1 MNFKGLVQK
10 GVPQIMDITSI
21 KSVLHY
27 LTKNILP
34 TKFETAQQ
42 PDPNTVQLCF
52 RGIDSQTWL
61 EVSWNGDSPRILKI
75 KKPEKIG
82 RESTLSKQIRYG
94 LKYMALVSIDQDNF
108 ERVIKFGFVKK
119 PGDEISKYLIF
130 ELMGK
135 HSNIFYLDNKHKII
149 AVGKQIKSSQSS
161 FRTISTGSIYSGP
174 PVNLKKQP
182 REDETFQSWKDSISI
197 VPESLKYCL
206 INTYQGVSPILT
218 KQIEVVSKTGNSE
231 IMEKNIDFIS
241 DSDLKEIFKNWKI
254 WIIRFKNNKF
264 NFSIFNKDFY
274 CVWFLD
280 KEINYEN
287 KIDLCTG
294 LENYYDNHL
303 KQKKLKLLEKKIEGI
318 IFKQTNTEKRNLDIQ
333 YNLLKKSENYELY
346 KEKADN
352 IFSLNELNKRD
363 IIKGQKLYKKSKKLK
378 RSGELIKERLSIY
391 KTNLE
396 RLDEFTTL
404 LENLNSLN
412 HEELVVRIKLLEEI
426 MEEICNEFN
435 INIKRQKEYKKSTSE
450 IQSLPIQVDTPT
462 GLKLQVGRN
471 MRQNELISFKFSKKG
486 DLWFHA
492 QESPG
497 SHVVLKSSSQEAS
510 EQDLQI
516 AADLAA
522 LFSKAKRNIKVPIN
536 LVKIKD
542 LQKIKKGGP
551 GCVSFKNGEI
561 IWGNPTRGEDYIKKN
576 LKTVI

>member
-1 MNFKGLVQK
+1 
-10 GVPQIMDITSI
+10 MDITSI
-21 KSVLHY
+21 RSVLHY

-42 PDPNTVQLCF
+42 PEPNTIQLCF
-52 RGIDSQTWL
+52 RGVDSQTWL
-61 EVSWNGDSPRILKI
+61 EVSWNGESPRILKI
-75 KKPEKIG
+75 NKPEKIG
-82 RESTLSKQIRYG
+82 RESTLSKQIRHG
-94 LKYMALVSIDQDNF
+94 LKYMALVSIHQDEF
-108 ERVIKFGFVKK
+108 ERVIKFSFAKK
-119 PGDEISKYLIF
+119 PGEEINKYLIF

-161 FRTISTGSIYSGP
+161 FRTISTGSIYSDP
-174 PVNLKKQP
+174 PLNLKKQP
-182 REDETFQSWKDSISI
+182 REDESFQSWKESIST

-218 KQIEVVSKTGNSE
+218 KQLEAVSKTNDLE

-241 DSDLKEIFKNWKI
+241 DANLKEIFKSWKL
-254 WIIRFKNNKF
+254 WINRFKNNNF
-264 NFSIFNKDFY
+264 NFSIFNNFFY

-280 KEINYEN
+280 KELNCEN
-287 KIDLCTG
+287 EIDLCNG
-294 LENYYDNHL
+294 LENYYDNYL
-303 KQKKLKLLEKKIEGI
+303 KQKKFELLAKKIEGI
-318 IFKQTNTEKRNLDIQ
+318 IFKQTNHEKKNLKIQ
-333 YNLLKKSENYELY
+333 YDLLSKSESYELY
-346 KEKADN
+346 KEKADK
-352 IFSLNELNKRD
+352 IFTAIEINKRD

-378 RSGELIKERLSIY
+378 RSRELIKERLNIY
-391 KTNLE
+391 KTNID
-396 RLDEFTTL
+396 RLDEFNTL
-404 LENLNSLN
+404 LENLNSLY
-412 HEELVVRIKLLEEI
+412 HEELFVKIKLLEEI
-426 MEEICNEFN
+426 VEEICNEFN
-435 INIKRQKEYKKSTSE
+435 INIKRKREDKKSSSE
-450 IQSLPIQVDTPT
+450 MQSSPIQVDTPT
-462 GLKLQVGRN
+462 GLKLQIGRN
-471 MRQNELISFKFSKKG
+471 MRQNDLISFKFSKKG

-497 SHVVLKSSSQEAS
+497 SHVVLKSSSQAAS

-576 LKTVI
+576 LKRVI

>member
-1 MNFKGLVQK
+1 
-10 GVPQIMDITSI
+10 MDVTSI
-21 KSVLHY
+21 RSVLHY
-27 LTKNILP
+27 LRKNILP

-42 PDPNTVQLCF
+42 PEPNTIQLCF
-52 RGIDSQTWL
+52 RGVDSQTWL

-75 KKPEKIG
+75 NKPEKIG

-94 LKYMALVSIDQDNF
+94 LKYMALTSINQDDF
-108 ERVIKFGFVKK
+108 ERVIKFGFAKK

-135 HSNIFYLDNKHKII
+135 HSNIFYLDNKNKII
-149 AVGKQIKSSQSS
+149 AVGKQINSSQSS
-161 FRTISTGSIYSGP
+161 FRTISTGSIYSDP

-182 REDETFQSWKDSISI
+182 REDESFQSWKESIST

-218 KQIEVVSKTGNSE
+218 KQLEVFSKTSDSE
-231 IMEKNIDFIS
+231 IMGKNIDFIS
-241 DSDLKEIFKNWKI
+241 DANLKEIFQSWKI
-254 WIIRFKNNKF
+254 WINRFKNNNF
-264 NFSIFNKDFY
+264 NFSIFNKFFY

-280 KEINYEN
+280 KEINSEN
-287 KIDLCTG
+287 QIDLCTG
-294 LENYYDNHL
+294 LENYYGYHL
-303 KQKKLKLLEKKIEGI
+303 KQKKLEFLVKKIEGI
-318 IFKQTNTEKRNLDIQ
+318 IFKQTNNEKKNLNFQ
-333 YNLLKKSENYELY
+333 YDLLSKSETHEIY
-346 KEKADN
+346 KEKADK
-352 IFSLNELNKRD
+352 IFSTNEINKQD
-363 IIKGQKLYKKSKKLK
+363 IIRGQKLYKKSKKLK
-378 RSGELIKERLSIY
+378 RSRELIKERLNIY
-391 KTNLE
+391 KTNLD

-412 HEELVVRIKLLEEI
+412 YEEIFIKIKLLEEI
-426 MEEICNEFN
+426 MEELCSEFN
-435 INIKRQKEYKKSTSE
+435 IHLKRQREGKKSSSK
-450 IQSLPIQVDTPT
+450 IQSVPIQVDTPA

-471 MRQNELISFKFSKKG
+471 MRQNDLISFKFSKKG

-497 SHVVLKSSSQEAS
+497 SHVVLKSSSKKAS

-551 GCVSFKNGEI
+551 GCVSFKNVEI

>member
-1 MNFKGLVQK
+1 MQK
-10 GVPQIMDITSI
+10 GVPQIMDITTI
-21 KSVLHY
+21 RSVLHY
-27 LTKNILP
+27 LSKNILP

-42 PDPNTVQLCF
+42 PESNTIQLCF
-52 RGIDSQTWL
+52 RGVESQTWL

-75 KKPEKIG
+75 NKPEKIG

-94 LKYMALVSIDQDNF
+94 LKYMALVSINQDNF
-108 ERVIKFGFVKK
+108 ERVIKFGFAKK

-149 AVGKQIKSSQSS
+149 AVGKQINSSQSS
-161 FRTISTGSIYSGP
+161 FRTISTGSIYSDP

-182 REDETFQSWKDSISI
+182 KEDESFQSWKDSIST

-206 INTYQGVSPILT
+206 INTYQGVSPILI
-218 KQIEVVSKTGNSE
+218 KQLEVISNTSVSE

-241 DSDLKEIFKNWKI
+241 DANLKEIFKSWKI
-254 WIIRFKNNKF
+254 WINRFKNNNF
-264 NFSIFNKDFY
+264 NFSIFKKFFY
-274 CVWFLD
+274 CVWFSD
-280 KEINYEN
+280 KEINCE
-287 KIDLCTG
+287 KRIDLCSG
-294 LENYYDNHL
+294 LENYYDYHL
-303 KQKKLKLLEKKIEGI
+303 KQKKLEILVKKTEGM
-318 IFKQTNTEKRNLDIQ
+318 IFKQINHEKKNLNVQ
-333 YNLLKKSENYELY
+333 YDLLSKSENHEVY

-352 IFSLNELNKRD
+352 IFTSNEIKKQD
-363 IIKGQKLYKKSKKLK
+363 IIRGQKLYKKSKKLK
-378 RSGELIKERLSIY
+378 RSRELIKERINIY
-391 KTNLE
+391 KTNLA

-426 MEEICNEFN
+426 MEELCNEFN
-435 INIKRQKEYKKSTSE
+435 IYLKKPSQDKKNTSDIE
-450 IQSLPIQVDTPT
+450 SSPIEVDTPT

-471 MRQNELISFKFSKKG
+471 MRQNDLISFKFSKKG

-497 SHVVLKSSSQEAS
+497 SHVVLKSSSQAAS

-536 LVKIKD
+536 IVKIKD

-551 GCVSFKNGEI
+551 GCVSFKNVEI
-561 IWGNPTRGEDYIKKN
+561 VWGNPTRGEDYIKKN
-576 LKTVI
+576 LKTVN

>member
-1 MNFKGLVQK
+1 MQK

-21 KSVLHY
+21 RSVLHY
-27 LTKNILP
+27 LTRNILP

-42 PDPNTVQLCF
+42 PEPNTIQLCF
-52 RGIDSQTWL
+52 RGVDSQTWL
-61 EVSWNGDSPRILKI
+61 EVSWNGESPRILKI
-75 KKPEKIG
+75 NKPEKIG

-94 LKYMALVSIDQDNF
+94 LKYMALISIDQDDY
-108 ERVIKFGFVKK
+108 ERVIKFGFAKK

-161 FRTISTGSIYSGP
+161 FRTISTGSIYSDP

-182 REDETFQSWKDSISI
+182 KEDESFQSWKESIST
-197 VPESLKYCL
+197 VPKSLKYCL

-218 KQIEVVSKTGNSE
+218 KQLEIFSNTNESE
-231 IMEKNIDFIS
+231 IMEKNIDLIN
-241 DSDLKEIFKNWKI
+241 DAILKEIFKSWKI
-254 WIIRFKNNKF
+254 WINRFQNKNFYFSTF
-264 NFSIFNKDFY
+264 NNYFY
-274 CVWFLD
+274 SVWFLD
-280 KEINYEN
+280 KEINCEN

-294 LENYYDNHL
+294 LENYYDHHL
-303 KQKKLKLLEKKIEGI
+303 KQKKFELLIKKVEGI
-318 IFKQTNTEKRNLDIQ
+318 IFKQTNNEKKNLNIQ
-333 YNLLKKSENYELY
+333 YDLLSNSENYKIY
-346 KEKADN
+346 KEKADK
-352 IFSLNELNKRD
+352 IFTKSEIKKQD

-378 RSGELIKERLSIY
+378 RSRELIKDRLNIY
-391 KTNLE
+391 KTNID

-404 LENLNSLN
+404 LENLNYLYKD
-412 HEELVVRIKLLEEI
+412 ELFVKIKLLEEI
-426 MEEICNEFN
+426 LEEICNEFN
-435 INIKRQKEYKKSTSE
+435 INIKRQKEDKKNTSE

-471 MRQNELISFKFSKKG
+471 MRQNDLISFKFSKKG

-497 SHVVLKSSSQEAS
+497 SHVVLKSSSQAAS

>member
-1 MNFKGLVQK
+1 
-10 GVPQIMDITSI
+10 MDITSI
-21 KSVLHY
+21 RSVLHY

-42 PDPNTVQLCF
+42 PEPNTIQLCF
-52 RGIDSQTWL
+52 RGVDSQTWL

-75 KKPEKIG
+75 NKPEKIG

-94 LKYMALVSIDQDNF
+94 LKYMALISINQDDF
-108 ERVIKFGFVKK
+108 ERVIKFGFAKK

-149 AVGKQIKSSQSS
+149 AVGKQINSSQSS
-161 FRTISTGSIYSGP
+161 FRTISTGSIYSDP
-174 PVNLKKQP
+174 PVNLKKRP
-182 REDETFQSWKDSISI
+182 REDESFQSWKDSIST

-218 KQIEVVSKTGNSE
+218 KQLEVFSNTSYSE

-241 DSDLKEIFKNWKI
+241 DANLKEIFKSWKI
-254 WIIRFKNNKF
+254 WINRFKNNNF
-264 NFSIFNKDFY
+264 NFSIFNKFFY
-274 CVWFLD
+274 CVWFSD
-280 KEINYEN
+280 KEIKCVN

-294 LENYYDNHL
+294 LENYYDFHL
-303 KQKKLKLLEKKIEGI
+303 KQKKLEFLEKKIEGI
-318 IFKQTNTEKRNLDIQ
+318 IFKQTNNEKKNLNAQ
-333 YNLLKKSENYELY
+333 YDLLSKSENYKVY
-346 KEKADN
+346 KEKADK
-352 IFSLNELNKRD
+352 IFTTNEIKKQD
-363 IIKGQKLYKKSKKLK
+363 IIRGQKLYKKSKKLK
-378 RSGELIKERLSIY
+378 RSRELIKERLNIY
-391 KTNLE
+391 KTNLD

-412 HEELVVRIKLLEEI
+412 HEDLIVKIKLLEEI

-435 INIKRQKEYKKSTSE
+435 IHLKRQREDKKSSSE
-450 IQSLPIQVDTPT
+450 IQSSPIQVDTPT

-471 MRQNELISFKFSKKG
+471 MRQNDLISFKFSKKG

-497 SHVVLKSSSQEAS
+497 SHVVLKASSQAAS
-510 EQDLQI
+510 EQDVQL

-551 GCVSFKNGEI
+551 GCVSFKNVEI